1 MNTFKTEI
9 LLKYSAKDIFNIF
22 TKSARLNFPNFSEKK
37 AVGSFV
43 QQKNNKRFKVEI
55 TSFEKN
61 RIYEIKTSNNRESI
75 ITRYELIHIDLE
87 NTKLIFTESE
97 SERNL
102 FGKINSAL
110 VRVLFGKRHPEEFNK
125 FIKNL
130 EIELENKNINL

>member
-61 RIYEIKTSNNRESI
+61 RIYEIRTSNNRESI

-110 VRVLFGKRHPEEFNK
+110 VRILFGKKHPEEFNK

-130 EIELENKNINL
+130 EIELENRNINL